1 MLTKE
6 REKHGHDFE
15 ISHINGCR
23 RASRPS
29 HTHAVLPGTAAFF
42 LSIHEKS
49 GWSSRSQPNLAAPSP
64 SALPSAELSAACL
77 EVNSFMI
84 PLSVLPISKW
94 LILPLW
100 QLLVRAVAR
109 PPPSPLFFFFFSVD
123 RGIVV
128 PIPRSL
134 TAVQH
139 EIGIDFY
146 TACSHKKIV
155 TSGVV

>member
-1 MLTKE
+1 MMQIQSEFKSNTRPTGDIQFADWGAWETWPWLW
-6 REKHGHDFE
+6 DL
-15 ISHINGCR
+15 SHKWLQTCLQTF
-23 RASRPS
+23 P
-29 HTHAVLPGTAAFF
+29 HACCAARDGRFF

-100 QLLVRAVAR
+100 QLLAWAVAR
-109 PPPSPLFFFFFSVD
+109 PPPSPLFFFLPSTGGSG
-123 RGIVV
+123 R
-128 PIPRSL
+128 RSP
-134 TAVQH
+134 
-139 EIGIDFY
+139 GR
-146 TACSHKKIV
+146 
-155 TSGVV
+155 